1 MPEVLTRTYA
11 ASYRSSAFV
20 WGIRRLS
27 KVTAVMSVR
36 REKSCIGKASS
47 IEHDVQA
54 MFAVLANPL
63 PVASLSFA
71 GRQ

>member
-1 MPEVLTRTYA
+1 
-11 ASYRSSAFV
+11 
-20 WGIRRLS
+20 
-27 KVTAVMSVR
+27 MSVR